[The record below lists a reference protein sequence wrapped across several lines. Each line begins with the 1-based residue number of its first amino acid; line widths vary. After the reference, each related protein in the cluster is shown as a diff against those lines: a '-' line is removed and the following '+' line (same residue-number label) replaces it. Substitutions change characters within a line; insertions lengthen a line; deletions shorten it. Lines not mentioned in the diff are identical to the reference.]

1 MEENVEQYRRKDEVK
16 YSQEDGRRGLRV
28 LGGGGK
34 TKPVLY
40 IDKNKAI
47 IS

>member
-16 YSQEDGRRGLRV
+16 YSQEGGRRGLRV
-28 LGGGGK
+28 LGGK
-34 TKPVLY
+34 TKPGLY
-40 IDKNKAI
+40 IDKNEAI